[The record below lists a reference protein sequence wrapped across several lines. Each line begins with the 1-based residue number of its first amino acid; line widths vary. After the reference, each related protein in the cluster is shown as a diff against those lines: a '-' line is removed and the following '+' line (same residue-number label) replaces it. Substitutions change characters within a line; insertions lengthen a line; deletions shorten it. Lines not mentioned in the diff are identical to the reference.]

1 MSVSID
7 GSPFPSPQR
16 RLGSNRPCRFVTA
29 PAYWMPAPD
38 QVRGRLFAGMTRSSG
53 LSFARCSAVAAIAV
67 LAAGCASQSAQ
78 VIEPEQPM
86 VRQTARTAPA
96 DLQLLCANEAAQA
109 FGMASETVLPIGSS
123 SQGGVYTVILNAG
136 GGQAI
141 CTIDDDGTILS
152 LDRA

>member
-1 MSVSID
+1 MSRYTS
-7 GSPFPSPQR
+7 
-16 RLGSNRPCRFVTA
+16 
-29 PAYWMPAPD
+29 
-38 QVRGRLFAGMTRSSG
+38 
-53 LSFARCSAVAAIAV
+53 LSFARYSAVAAMTV

-96 DLQLLCANEAAQA
+96 DLQLMCANEAAQA
-109 FGMASETVLPIGSS
+109 FGMASETVLPVGSS
-123 SQGGVYTVILNAG
+123 SDGMVYTVILNAG

-141 CTIDDDGTILS
+141 CTIDEEGTILS

>member
-1 MSVSID
+1 MSVSND

-16 RLGSNRPCRFVTA
+16 RLGSNRPFRVA
-29 PAYWMPAPD
+29 AVPADWMPAPD
-38 QVRGRLFAGMTRSSG
+38 QVRGRIFAGMTRSS

-109 FGMASETVLPIGSS
+109 FGMASETVLPVGSS

-141 CTIDDDGTILS
+141 CTIDDNGTILS

>member
-1 MSVSID
+1 M
-7 GSPFPSPQR
+7 
-16 RLGSNRPCRFVTA
+16 NRART
-29 PAYWMPAPD
+29 
-38 QVRGRLFAGMTRSSG
+38 S
-53 LSFARCSAVAAIAV
+53 SFARGSAVAAIAV

-78 VIEPEQPM
+78 VLAPEQPI

-109 FGMASETVLPIGSS
+109 FGIASETVLPVGSS
-123 SQGGVYTVILNAG
+123 SDGMVYTVILNAG

-141 CTIDDDGTILS
+141 CTIDDNGTVLS

>member
-1 MSVSID
+1 MNRARTLSV
-7 GSPFPSPQR
+7 
-16 RLGSNRPCRFVTA
+16 
-29 PAYWMPAPD
+29 
-38 QVRGRLFAGMTRSSG
+38 
-53 LSFARCSAVAAIAV
+53 ARCAAVAAIAV

-78 VIEPEQPM
+78 VLAPEQPI

-109 FGMASETVLPIGSS
+109 FGMASETVLPVGSS
-123 SQGGVYTVILNAG
+123 SDGMVYTVILNAG

-141 CTIDDDGTILS
+141 CTIDDNGTILS